1 MNLFFLIIFTFVLLL
16 NSCDSSKKKSAA
28 LWPLL
33 LTGSANAEASG
44 GIATPS
50 ISISTGTEQTA
61 LLGTAFSLKPSV
73 SGTITS
79 CSVSPALPNGLT
91 VNSSTCE
98 ISGTP
103 LEKINAV
110 SYTIKVCNQT
120 SCSYFSFR
128 MTVKS
133 TPDSKDI
140 LSFGFISPAVSGSI
154 SGTNITVTVPYGTS
168 LTSLVA
174 SFTISGSSVNISG
187 ANQVSGTTV
196 NNFSTAKTY
205 TVVAEDLSTKNF
217 TVTVTTAPGYS
228 IGGNLTSL
236 PTGNL
241 TLYLNGGNS
250 TVKSSTGTFTF
261 ALLLGTGSSYT
272 VTASP
277 SNGSV
282 ICSLTN
288 ASGTV
293 SSANIGNVSVSCIMP
308 ICGNGVIESGE
319 QCDDNNTNPG
329 DGCNSSCQIE
339 PGFSCNGQPSICSM

>member
-1 MNLFFLIIFTFVLLL
+1 MFRLIICIFLLL
-16 NSCDSSKKKSAA
+16 VTNCNSSKKKSGV

-33 LTGSANAEASG
+33 LTGSANTKSTANSEA
-44 GIATPS
+44 PS

-61 LLGTAFSLKPSV
+61 LLGTAFSLKPNV

-79 CSVSPALPNGLT
+79 CSISPILPNGLT
-91 VNSSTCE
+91 INSSTCE

-103 LEKINAV
+103 LEKISAV
-110 SYTIKVCNQT
+110 SFTIKVCNQT
-120 SCSYFSFR
+120 SCSFFSFR
-128 MTVKS
+128 LTVKS

-140 LSFGFISPAVSGSI
+140 LTFGFISPAISGSI
-154 SGTNITVTVPYGTS
+154 NGTNITMIVPYGTS
-168 LTSLVA
+168 LTSLIA

-187 ANQVSGTTV
+187 VNQVSGSTI
-196 NNFSTAKTY
+196 NNFSTPKTY
-205 TVVAEDLSTKNF
+205 TVVAEDLSTKNYN
-217 TVTVTTAPGYS
+217 VTVTTAPGYS

-250 TVKSSTGTFTF
+250 ILKTSTGAFTF

-282 ICSLTN
+282 VCNLTN
-288 ASGTV
+288 SSGTI
-293 SSANIGNVSVSCIMP
+293 SSANISNISVSCIMP
-308 ICGNGVIESGE
+308 VCGNGIIESGE
-319 QCDDNNTNPG
+319 LCDDNNATPG

-339 PGFSCNGQPSICSM
+339 PGYSCNGQPSICSM